1 MHYYQFHVGDY
12 RAATAHLTNDE
23 DLAYRRLLDMYY
35 DTETPIP
42 LDIDWVSRR
51 LRLGQDVVQNVLKD
65 MFKLSDNGWIHTRCD
80 SEIQKYHSKAD
91 SARKANQIRWG
102 SEKVL
107 KSDTDQILTNNHK
120 PITNNQEVKTIS
132 KSKPK
137 AMSVL
142 KPEGVSDQIWKDYIQ
157 TREKPLTETGLKGLE
172 READKAGWPLEKALQ
187 ECTIRGWRGFK
198 AECVANRS
206 SGIINKQEAL
216 EARNKAVG
224 DAWLAKMERE
234 ENANI

>member
-120 PITNNQEVKTIS
+120 PITNNQEYIDRFDIFWKQYPRKVA
-132 KSKPK
+132 KPNALK
-137 AMSVL
+137 AWLKIKPDDVVL
-142 KPEGVSDQIWKDYIQ
+142 KKMLDAINHQQLPSKEIQ
-157 TREKPLTETGLKGLE
+157 FVPHPASWLN
-172 READKAGWPLEKALQ
+172 
-187 ECTIRGWRGFK
+187 
-198 AECVANRS
+198 ANRWEDEITAPTTNVMNM
-206 SGIINKQEAL
+206 GRRIL
-216 EARNKAVG
+216 
-224 DAWLAKMERE
+224 
-234 ENANI
+234 

>member
-1 MHYYQFHVGDY
+1 MEKAMHYYQFHIGDY

-51 LRLGQDVVQNVLKD
+51 LRLGQDVIENVLKD
-65 MFKLSDNGWIHTRCD
+65 MFKLSVDGYIHTRCD

-107 KSDTDQILTNNHK
+107 KSDADQILTNNHK
-120 PITNNQEVKTIS
+120 PITNNQEYIDRFDIFWKQYPRKVA
-132 KSKPK
+132 KPNALK
-137 AMSVL
+137 FWLKIKPDDVVL
-142 KPEGVSDQIWKDYIQ
+142 KKMLDAINQQGLSSKEIQFVPHPATWLNAKRWEDEVS
-157 TREKPLTETGLKGLE
+157 T
-172 READKAGWPLEKALQ
+172 A
-187 ECTIRGWRGFK
+187 
-198 AECVANRS
+198 S
-206 SGIINKQEAL
+206 SSTNEWWMNDRRIK
-216 EARNKAVG
+216 
-224 DAWLAKMERE
+224 
-234 ENANI
+234 

>member
-1 MHYYQFHVGDY
+1 MHYYQFHIGDY

-51 LRLGQDVVQNVLKD
+51 LRLGQDVIENVLKD
-65 MFKLSDNGWIHTRCD
+65 MFKLSVDGYIHTRCD

-107 KSDTDQILTNNHK
+107 KSDADQILTNNHK
-120 PITNNQEVKTIS
+120 PINNNQEYIDRFDIFWKQYPRKVA
-132 KSKPK
+132 KPNALK
-137 AMSVL
+137 FWLKIKPDDVVL
-142 KPEGVSDQIWKDYIQ
+142 KKMLDAINQQGLSSKEIQ
-157 TREKPLTETGLKGLE
+157 FVPHPATWLNAKRWEDE
-172 READKAGWPLEKALQ
+172 
-187 ECTIRGWRGFK
+187 
-198 AECVANRS
+198 VATTS
-206 SGIINKQEAL
+206 SS
-216 EARNKAVG
+216 
-224 DAWLAKMERE
+224 
-234 ENANI
+234 ANEWWMNDRRIK

>member
-1 MHYYQFHVGDY
+1 MHYYQFHIGDY

-51 LRLGQDVVQNVLKD
+51 LRLGQDVVENVLKD
-65 MFKLSDNGWIHTRCD
+65 MFKLSVDGWIHTRCD

-107 KSDTDQILTNNHK
+107 KSDADQILTNNHK
-120 PITNNQEVKTIS
+120 PITNNQEYIDRFDIFWKQYPRKVAKPNAL
-132 KSKPK
+132 KSWLKIKPDDV
-137 AMSVL
+137 VL
-142 KPEGVSDQIWKDYIQ
+142 KKMLDAITYQ
-157 TREKPLTETGLKGLE
+157 GLAITDIKFVPHP
-172 READKAGWPLEKALQ
+172 A
-187 ECTIRGWRGFK
+187 T
-198 AECVANRS
+198 
-206 SGIINKQEAL
+206 
-216 EARNKAVG
+216 
-224 DAWLAKMERE
+224 WLNAKRWEDEITAPTTNVMNMGRR
-234 ENANI
+234 IL